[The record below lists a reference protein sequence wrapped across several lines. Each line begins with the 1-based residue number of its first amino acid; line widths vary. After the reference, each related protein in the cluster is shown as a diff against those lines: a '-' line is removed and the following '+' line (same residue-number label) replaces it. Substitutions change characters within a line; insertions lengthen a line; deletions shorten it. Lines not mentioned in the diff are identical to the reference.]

1 MAEAMTE
8 TMATSPAIE
17 SAEALTSAVQ
27 SLFAGFSV
35 EITPAS
41 AKKIESFAD
50 LLRPSCRVMVTFLP
64 GSDLQD
70 TKETAER
77 LMREGFIA
85 VPHFAARSFPDA
97 ESFRSLV
104 QDLSKVGVKEAVVL
118 AGAVDKP
125 LGSFTS
131 SLDLLAD
138 GAFQDS
144 GFTRISVAGHP
155 EGSPDISDSD
165 LALALRQK
173 NEWAEQNPQ
182 IETRLITQFCFEAEP
197 VLAWERTIRAAGNRL
212 PIALGVPGPAQ
223 IKTLLMHA
231 KNCGIGNSMSFLV
244 KQAKN
249 VSRLIMVNAPDKLI
263 AGIAHGVA
271 ADPDSLLK
279 TVHIY
284 PLGGLKK
291 SAYWSY
297 AVADGTIKVEPSLE
311 RFSAPLAP
319 PDGK

>member
-1 MAEAMTE
+1 MTE
-8 TMATSPAIE
+8 VQTTSPVID

-27 SLFAGFSV
+27 SLFEGFSV
-35 EITPAS
+35 EVTPAS
-41 AKKIESFAD
+41 AKKIERFSD
-50 LLRPSCRVMVTFLP
+50 LLRPNCRVMVTFLP

-77 LMREGFIA
+77 LLGEGFTA
-85 VPHFAARSFPDA
+85 VPHFAARSFSDT
-97 ESFRSLV
+97 ESFRKLV

-118 AGAVDKP
+118 AGAVPKP

-173 NEWAEQNPQ
+173 NQWAEQNPQ

-197 VLAWERTIRAAGNRL
+197 VLEWERKIRAAGNQL

-249 VSRLIMVNAPDKLI
+249 VSRLITVNAPDKLI
-263 AGIAHGVA
+263 AGIAHGIV

-297 AVADGTIKVEPSLE
+297 AVADGRMEVEPDLK
-311 RFSAPLAP
+311 RFSAPLS
-319 PDGK
+319 D